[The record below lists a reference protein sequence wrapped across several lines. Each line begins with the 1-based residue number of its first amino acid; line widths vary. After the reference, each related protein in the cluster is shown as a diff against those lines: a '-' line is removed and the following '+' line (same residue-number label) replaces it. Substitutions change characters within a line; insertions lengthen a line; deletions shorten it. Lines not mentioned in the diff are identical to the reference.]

1 MSRLSMKQRSGQEIN
16 DKIYQQ
22 NFYGKLGSFT
32 TFRSSAILMNP
43 IITFW
48 LFLKVETEDLEK
60 EPVRRREKKLCDE
73 LDVVSCQQRNI
84 CQETSDKLYPMERFL
99 SNSDF
104 LKRYNIFIFSLVKR
118 SGVRF
123 LMGYSLVTKRKKLF
137 FLINFNT
144 EFKNSYLFNNCL
156 VYYQRERSKW
166 RGSSSRSLHGRCLW
180 RKMGRDPEITKR
192 RYGPR
197 NSPCLGI
204 QV

>member
-99 SNSDF
+99 SNSD
-104 LKRYNIFIFSLVKR
+104 
-118 SGVRF
+118 
-123 LMGYSLVTKRKKLF
+123 
-137 FLINFNT
+137 
-144 EFKNSYLFNNCL
+144 
-156 VYYQRERSKW
+156 
-166 RGSSSRSLHGRCLW
+166 
-180 RKMGRDPEITKR
+180 
-192 RYGPR
+192 
-197 NSPCLGI
+197 CLGLT
-204 QV
+204 